1 MYFPDPIFEQSQVA
15 NNVARNK
22 KFKDLKK
29 NLNDVDPQRL
39 IAFTNKFPN
48 APQSLLIGFTQVG
61 ADPESPAVEE
71 IVDRYSIS
79 QSEAAAKQWELASKD
94 GQGNQ
99 LMPEHQ
105 DMTLNL
111 AKALKGDAQLGV
123 WALLGFESM
132 GEKVIKIN
140 RQLKYVADL
149 HAYDS
154 MLESGMLPTEAQ
166 ENLAMYVSNTQVPD
180 IGKDKGMRGELK
192 EYVEMWKESSKLAGE
207 TAFSA
212 AFREAW
218 NGNPVN
224 FDRNR
229 KFIFESLIAEEDIRY
244 QRLLDM
250 GLSETE
256 ARKLYYDNVGTPI
269 KANETLGMQEYTSL
283 SSPNRLQFFEGRKSN
298 YAPGNNIND
307 MFSISNWWRKKQGLD
322 TGVLQQYSPGR
333 QVAYNITP
341 SGTTAANT
349 LSGIIDG
356 GIRLAADIPLAK
368 GISGI
373 NKLKN
378 AAISVD
384 KLLDAGK
391 ASKVDNYLN
400 TFNKTVNELEDY
412 VDPFSDKKPLIS
424 GKNGQLIRKFKGAEG
439 REYAAGRKLFKQAG
453 VISGTRKSLFRNTTQ
468 DLMNSPFGRKITRA
482 LTEENNVA
490 KIMTTPG
497 LDNLEYTVAK
507 EIADA
512 NTYLD
517 VRQVLD
523 NLFDTGVITQLP
535 GKQSGLTNAV
545 LRTSALKGKELLDT
559 ANPIK
564 QTIGKGLSAIGNE
577 NAAFLSASSGIV
589 SAGKKTANIIGR
601 NLYGRQAKSPDAFG
615 ELMGFSANI
624 RSGYKPYMNKILSV
638 TPEEGL
644 SFTNRD
650 SAVRN
655 LVSHMQVTGYSFDA
669 MKPIVDELIA
679 IPEGNFEA
687 IQNFAY
693 QQILR
698 DEFIMQ
704 QTGKNVAT
712 QRIAKKIFESN
723 ADIRKYFID
732 SLTGDN
738 MPFVGDVMETIVQ
751 RGPDGEE
758 INMVV
763 PSLHL
768 LAESSELMAPLVDY
782 RLINRA
788 LGKVFTTYG
797 NDFESGLLSNLTHTG
812 KNMIKAFKGGEDFTG
827 IIPSK
832 NLTDDAY
839 TLTLD
844 YMTRNVFKPLVLLR
858 GAWFVRVF
866 MEESMRMAAAGLD
879 NMFIHPASH
888 MVWARSHGQAGR
900 ISKKFLGESAG
911 GVDSAKIR
919 ETLEY
924 KDVTNSVWSAGALKG
939 RPTRGSSMGRD
950 FLEIRPGE
958 KGYDKAIGTELI
970 QLRNDPIA
978 RYLAANGFNDASKA
992 WFRSAEALPLR
1003 KELARLG
1010 GNRMEG
1016 IVSNARDADAYLAS
1030 VEARIRIKTGEQLIE
1045 GKNYIAGDKYS
1056 YKFGTYGGNQNLRNA
1071 IATGKLELPRGK
1083 KVGKANVVDFLPDVS
1098 KEYTK
1103 TQLNKI
1109 YEGLSYYIDEGVN
1122 FGLVKGSRPQTEVT
1136 GFLGKLENKLDTYTD
1151 IAFKH
1156 LMTKPN
1162 AYLSRSVVWKQYRW
1176 QWINDNFMDMSP
1188 KLQQKFVK
1196 EAQEAKIPKKVINE
1210 MRGQK
1215 GVATG
1220 KIDDYDLANTQ
1231 SRAYGLA
1238 ATKELLYDA
1247 SKKHLISDI
1256 TRNIF
1261 PFPEVWFELAQTWSK
1276 ILIAN
1281 PYRARQAQLFT
1292 TGAKGSNTN
1301 EYTGEGFFAPDP
1313 NGSGSEMFVYPGM
1326 DFLSNAIF
1334 GKDSGVKVA
1343 PKGFVQGINLL
1354 GQGFV
1359 PGPLPYVGVLA
1370 DTVLPRHGIGKE
1382 VRGLLYGEFGP
1393 PSLGDVVP
1401 FPAWLEKIL
1410 IAVGAGDDRQQL
1422 RASTTID
1429 VFRYGKAVGR
1439 DKALAEQGKL
1449 DKYLNK
1455 GMSLDDAFM
1464 AYSKRQAAQLY
1475 MFRGLSQF
1483 FLPTGWTPRY
1493 YIEDKNGQYWGAQV
1507 LANEYRELVDKN
1519 DSDEIA
1525 GANEFL
1531 RTYGMEHGWLTAP
1544 KTQSKVG
1551 KQSFTDRVLE
1561 FQSENKELLENLE
1574 LSKWYALPDSP
1585 YDERNYANM
1594 YEAFNKGNRV
1604 TLSPEEYQRQVNDT
1618 LGYFQYTGFKEQVE
1632 AMDLS
1637 NADEIQVL
1645 RVYRNYLIENLPGFM
1660 SDYGSINPVKAK
1672 DVLKE
1677 MQAEWVDNELVLK
1690 LESGKAFAE
1699 FNPIWEEAGKISESY
1714 GFSDSWWL
1722 TSSAPEAKALR
1733 MGVAQIARGITKE
1746 YPEFKYIW
1754 IGVYSRL
1761 FRDDTELIGI
1771 FNDS

>member
-1 MYFPDPIFEQSQVA
+1 MFFPDPIFEQSQVA

-22 KFKDLKK
+22 KFKNLKE

-39 IAFTNKFPN
+39 IAFTQKYPN

-61 ADPESPAVEE
+61 ADPNSAAVEE
-71 IVDRYSIS
+71 VVDRYSIS
-79 QSEAAAKQWELASKD
+79 QSEQAAKQWELASTD
-94 GQGNQ
+94 GQGNA

-111 AKALKGDAQLGV
+111 ASVFKGDAQLGV

-154 MLESGMLPTEAQ
+154 MIESGMLPTEAQ
-166 ENLAMYVSNTQVPD
+166 ENLAMYVSNTQIPD
-180 IGKDKGMRGELK
+180 IGKDKGTWGELK
-192 EYVEMWKESSKLAGE
+192 EYAKMWGESSKLAGE

-224 FDRNR
+224 FDRDR
-229 KFIFESLIAEEDIRY
+229 KFIFESLLAEDDIRY

-250 GLSETE
+250 GLSESE

-269 KANETLGMQEYTSL
+269 KANEALGMQEYTSL
-283 SSPNRLQFFEGRKSN
+283 SDPNRIQFFEGRKSN

-307 MFSISNWWRKKQGLD
+307 MFSISNWWRQKQGLD
-322 TGVLQQYSPGR
+322 TGVLQPYSPGR
-333 QVAYNITP
+333 QVTYNITP

-356 GIRLAADIPLAK
+356 GIRLLADIPLSK
-368 GISGI
+368 GITTI
-373 NKLKN
+373 NKLKQ
-378 AAISVD
+378 APITVD
-384 KLLDAGK
+384 KLLDSQK
-391 ASKVDNYLN
+391 AAKVDNYLN
-400 TFNKTVNELEDY
+400 TFNKNINELEDY

-424 GKNGQLIRKFKGAEG
+424 GKNGQLIRKFKGDEG
-439 REYAAGRKLFKQAG
+439 REYAAGRKLYKQAG

-468 DLMNSPFGRKITRA
+468 DLMNSPFGRKMTRA
-482 LTEENNVA
+482 LTEEDNVA
-490 KIMTTPG
+490 KLMMTPG
-497 LDNLEYTVAK
+497 LHNLEHTVVK
-507 EIADA
+507 QIADA
-512 NTYLD
+512 TDYLE
-517 VRQVLD
+517 VRQILD
-523 NLFDTGVITQLP
+523 NLFDTGVINQLP

-545 LRTSALKGKELLDT
+545 LRTSALKGKELLDST
-559 ANPIK
+559 NPIK
-564 QTIGKGLSAIGNE
+564 QTVGKGLSAIGKE
-577 NAAFLSASSGIV
+577 DAAFLSASSGIV

-601 NLYGRQAKSPDAFG
+601 NLYGRQAKSPDAFS

-624 RSGYKPYMNKILSV
+624 RSGNKPYMNKILSV

-644 SFTNRD
+644 SFVNRD

-655 LVSHMQVTGYSFDA
+655 LISHMQVTGYSYDA

-704 QTGKNVAT
+704 QTGENFAT

-732 SLTGDN
+732 NLTGEN

-768 LAESSELMAPLVDY
+768 LAEASELMAPLVDY

-812 KNMIKAFKGGEDFTG
+812 KNMLKAFKGGEDFTG

-888 MVWARSHGQAGR
+888 MIWARSHGQAGR
-900 ISKKFLGESAG
+900 LSKKFLGESAG
-911 GVDSAKIR
+911 GIDSAKIR

-924 KDVTNSVWSAGALKG
+924 KEVTNSAWSAGALKG

-950 FLEIRPGE
+950 FIEVRPGE

-1010 GNRMEG
+1010 GNRMES
-1016 IVSNARDADAYLAS
+1016 IVTNARDADAYLAS
-1030 VEARIRIKTGEQLIE
+1030 VEARIRIKTGEQLVE
-1045 GKNYIAGDKYS
+1045 GTNYIAGDKYS

-1098 KEYTK
+1098 KEYTEN
-1103 TQLNKI
+1103 QLNKI
-1109 YEGLSYYIDEGVN
+1109 YKGLSYYIDEGVN
-1122 FGLVKGSRPQTEVT
+1122 FGLVKGSRPQKDVT
-1136 GFLGKLENKLDTYTD
+1136 GFLGKIENKLDKYTD

-1176 QWINDNFMDMSP
+1176 QWINDNFMAMTP
-1188 KLQQKFVK
+1188 KLQKKFIK
-1196 EAQEAKIPKKVINE
+1196 EAQEAKIPKKVIDE

-1215 GVATG
+1215 GVATS

-1231 SRAYGLA
+1231 SRAYGLS

-1247 SKKHLISDI
+1247 SKKHLLSDI

-1281 PYRARQAQLFT
+1281 PYRARQAQLFS

-1343 PKGFVQGINLL
+1343 PQGFVSGINLL

-1359 PGPLPYVGVLA
+1359 PGPLPYFGVAA
-1370 DTVLPRHGIGKE
+1370 DKLLPRHGIGKE

-1401 FPAWLEKIL
+1401 FPAWLDKIL
-1410 IAVGAGDDRQQL
+1410 TAVGAGDDRQQL

-1429 VFRYGKAVGR
+1429 VYRYGKAVGR

-1449 DKYLNK
+1449 DKYLNA
-1455 GMSLDDAFM
+1455 GMSLDDAYM
-1464 AYSKRQAAQLY
+1464 AYSKKQASQLY
-1475 MFRGLSQF
+1475 LFRGLSQF

-1493 YIEDKNGQYWGAQV
+1493 YIEDKNGQYWGAQI

-1519 DSDEIA
+1519 DSDQVA

-1561 FQSENKELLENLE
+1561 FQSANKEILETLE

-1594 YEAFNKGNRV
+1594 YEQFNTGDRV

-1618 LGYFQYTGFKEQVE
+1618 RGYFRYSAFKEQVE
-1632 AMDLS
+1632 AMGLPS
-1637 NADEIQVL
+1637 SEEVQVL
-1645 RVYRNYLIENLPGFM
+1645 RIYRNYLIEQLPGFQR
-1660 SDYGSINPVKAK
+1660 DYGSVNPVKAR
-1672 DVLKE
+1672 DVLEE
-1677 MQAEWVDNELVLK
+1677 MQAEWTTNELVLK

-1733 MGVAQIARGITKE
+1733 MGVAQIARNITKE
-1746 YPEFKYIW
+1746 YPDFKYIW

-1771 FNDS
+1771 FN